1 MNQPQ
6 PFEFDQPGTGADAL
20 RRSIS
25 NRLVYAVGKDLRSAT
40 PRDWL
45 FAISYAV
52 RDRVMNRWRESLI
65 AARERYMK
73 RVYYLSMEF
82 LPGRLLTNALMAAGI
97 YDDVRAA
104 CKQLGADFDALVD
117 MESDPGLGNGGLGR
131 LAACFL
137 DSMATLG
144 LPAMG
149 YGIRYEN
156 GMFAQRIDGGRQIE
170 EPDGWLV
177 NGNPWEFMRPE
188 FSYPVRFGGR
198 LVTEG
203 ATVHWVDTEDVIATA
218 FDSPVP
224 GYELSSVATLRLWS
238 ARAASGINL
247 DAFNRGDYIRAVEA
261 KNESENVSRVLYPD
275 DSTEHGRMLRL
286 RQEYFFVSA
295 SLQDL
300 LRRYMR
306 EHADFSVLGDKV
318 AIHLNDTHPA
328 LAVPELM
335 RLLVDVHGLDWDAAW
350 TQCQRVFSYT
360 NHTLMQEALETWSVD
375 IMERLLPRHLR
386 IIFDLNARFL
396 ASLNEAHPGDVE
408 LLRNVSLI
416 QENGGK
422 RVRMAA
428 LSVLASHR
436 INGVSALHSELMRQ
450 TIFADFA
457 RLYPERFCNKTNGIT
472 PRRWLAQANP
482 SLAALI
488 DARIGTG
495 WRRDLGELGQL
506 AELASDPAFGRA
518 ARLAKQT
525 NKRRLAD
532 YVQRSQGLSLD
543 VGSLFDV
550 QVKRIHEYKRQLL
563 NLLHVITRYHQIL
576 ANPSANWQPRTVILA
591 GKAASAYH
599 MAKQV
604 IRLANDVAAV
614 INADPKVGNRL
625 KLVFIPNYRVTL
637 AEIIIPAADLS
648 EQISLAG
655 TEASGTGNMKFALNG
670 ALTIGTWDGANI
682 EIAEQVGLDNIF
694 IFGLRTEDV
703 ARRRAEGYRPREH
716 YEADYGLKLAI
727 DRIADGAFSPEEP
740 RRYADLVQSLLD
752 VDHYLLLADYAD
764 YVATQKRVDA
774 LYRRSN
780 EWERQ
785 MILNIAGMG
794 QFSSDRTI
802 REYASEIWRVEAL
815 R

>member
-1 MNQPQ
+1 
-6 PFEFDQPGTGADAL
+6 
-20 RRSIS
+20 
-25 NRLVYAVGKDLRSAT
+25 
-40 PRDWL
+40 
-45 FAISYAV
+45 
-52 RDRVMNRWRESLI
+52 
-65 AARERYMK
+65 
-73 RVYYLSMEF
+73 
-82 LPGRLLTNALMAAGI
+82 
-97 YDDVRAA
+97 
-104 CKQLGADFDALVD
+104 
-117 MESDPGLGNGGLGR
+117 
-131 LAACFL
+131 
-137 DSMATLG
+137 
-144 LPAMG
+144 
-149 YGIRYEN
+149 
-156 GMFAQRIDGGRQIE
+156 
-170 EPDGWLV
+170 
-177 NGNPWEFMRPE
+177 
-188 FSYPVRFGGR
+188 
-198 LVTEG
+198 
-203 ATVHWVDTEDVIATA
+203 
-218 FDSPVP
+218 
-224 GYELSSVATLRLWS
+224 
-238 ARAASGINL
+238 
-247 DAFNRGDYIRAVEA
+247 
-261 KNESENVSRVLYPD
+261 
-275 DSTEHGRMLRL
+275 
-286 RQEYFFVSA
+286 
-295 SLQDL
+295 
-300 LRRYMR
+300 
-306 EHADFSVLGDKV
+306 
-318 AIHLNDTHPA
+318 
-328 LAVPELM
+328 
-335 RLLVDVHGLDWDAAW
+335 
-350 TQCQRVFSYT
+350 
-360 NHTLMQEALETWSVD
+360 
-375 IMERLLPRHLR
+375 
-386 IIFDLNARFL
+386 
-396 ASLNEAHPGDVE
+396 VE